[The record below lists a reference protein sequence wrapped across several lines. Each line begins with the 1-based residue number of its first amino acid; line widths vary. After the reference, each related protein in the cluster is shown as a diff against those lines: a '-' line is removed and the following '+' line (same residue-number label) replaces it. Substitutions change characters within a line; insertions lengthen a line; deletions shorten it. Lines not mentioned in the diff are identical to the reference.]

1 MRSMKITLIAAVAA
15 AAAATSH
22 VYTPIDST
30 TYTYLGTGGCRGN
43 GACEKRRSTRLVSEQ
58 SERHNSQLRLPA

>member
-1 MRSMKITLIAAVAA
+1 MRLMHITLVA

-22 VYTPIDST
+22 VYTPVDST

-58 SERHNSQLRLPA
+58 SERRKS